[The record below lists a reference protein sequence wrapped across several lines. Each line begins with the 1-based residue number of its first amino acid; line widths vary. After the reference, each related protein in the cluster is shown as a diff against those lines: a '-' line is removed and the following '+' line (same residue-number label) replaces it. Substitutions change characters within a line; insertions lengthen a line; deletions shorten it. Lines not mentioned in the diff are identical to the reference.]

1 MKVYIFNYYCKA
13 SIIEWIILSK
23 DLFRDN
29 TPIHECNIRSIS
41 EQFCYRG
48 EMEHS
53 KKKTTSVKV
62 VSEWNRTLSHTL
74 FSTFARSLK
83 AFYS

>member
-1 MKVYIFNYYCKA
+1 M
-13 SIIEWIILSK
+13 IEWIILSK

-53 KKKTTSVKV
+53 KKKNHLCKSCFWVK
-62 VSEWNRTLSHTL
+62 SHTLSHSFL
-74 FSTFARSLK
+74 HIRSQLK
-83 AFYS
+83 GFLLLSFHSVR